1 MCDLPI
7 YGFKY
12 AADDE
17 SFKLS
22 DIISAI
28 KIIKNDLVIDEELI
42 IRLAEKDFFDL
53 WEITNGGEI
62 LIAMAAGY
70 GKPREEQN
78 LPKPTSITMIRKRDV
93 IKLCDSIFKSDGN
106 FDSIEEIEPITKKDR
121 MIPLKD
127 IPKSIKEAKKPRVR
141 MMLMAAQ
148 KFHDENGWYPYGRE
162 LFDMGKDVHG
172 YDDWETFR
180 KTFIRYF
187 SEAG

>member
-28 KIIKNDLVIDEELI
+28 KIIKSDLVIDEELI

-62 LIAMAAGY
+62 LLAMAVGY
-70 GKPREEQN
+70 GKPREEQD

-93 IKLCDSIFKSDGN
+93 IKLCDLIFKTEGRVNSVE
-106 FDSIEEIEPITKKDR
+106 SLEPEVIKGKPDTLDEWIKFKV
-121 MIPLKD
+121 
-127 IPKSIKEAKKPRVR
+127 KEAGLELKRE
-141 MMLMAAQ
+141 M
-148 KFHDENGWYPYGRE
+148 PYGFQKKLIAACTAYE
-162 LFDMGKDVHG
+162 
-172 YDDWETFR
+172 DDAAVKRAWR
-180 KTFIRYF
+180 RLGLVSAKR
-187 SEAG
+187 